1 MRYADDITTDTV
13 TLVVSTTSQPAGA
26 LSGLIKLIT
35 PPKLGMYMSIL
46 SVKVCYIYV
55 YIRENHLDQKCKL
68 NFKNTELYKRISCCC
83 LSYVI

>member
-35 PPKLGMYMSIL
+35 PPKLGMYVHQYI
-46 SVKVCYIYV
+46 VCKGV
-55 YIRENHLDQKCKL
+55 L
-68 NFKNTELYKRISCCC
+68 NTCELKNIIT
-83 LSYVI
+83 